1 MHSEVKTFEP
11 GARICFPA
19 KSMQIRVVEG
29 WIYTTARLF
38 CALAA
43 LAFAAS
49 SNAQF
54 ANSNLMAA
62 TAAVR
67 SLLSATNAAAP
78 ASTTFTPVATATPA
92 TNAASSNVPTISI
105 RDDMNDTHLIRPGDK
120 LSFRIDE
127 DREDPRLL
135 PVTDSG
141 EIELPYNLGR
151 FKATDKTC
159 RKLAQ
164 EIKTAVEKDYYNRAT
179 VHLGI
184 DTVNA
189 VRGKV
194 YVQGQVTKPGP
205 VTVPSDSVLKLSQA
219 LLLAGPP
226 TQWAKLSAVR
236 VVRGVGK
243 AAKTFVINAEE
254 FNRGSMEN
262 DIALEPEDWIIVPE
276 RGLVF

>member
-1 MHSEVKTFEP
+1 MRSEVKAFQP

-19 KSMQIRVVEG
+19 KAMQIRVMEG
-29 WIYTTARLF
+29 WVNTTARLF
-38 CALAA
+38 CVLAA
-43 LAFAAS
+43 LALIENS
-49 SNAQF
+49 KAQF

-67 SLLSATNAAAP
+67 HLLSATNAASP
-78 ASTTFTPVATATPA
+78 ASTPFAPAATV
-92 TNAASSNVPTISI
+92 TNAASSNVPAISI

-164 EIKTAVEKDYYNRAT
+164 EIKTAVEKDFYHHAT

-254 FNRGSMEN
+254 FNKGSMEN